1 MFNREEM
8 LSALRHGPVNLT
20 FIKKYGTIRD
30 MRCTLREAMIPTEAM
45 PTGESKKK
53 KNDDVISVFDLDK
66 DDWRSFRVDSVTAY
80 AAE

>member
-1 MFNREEM
+1 MFNREEL
-8 LSALRHGPVNLT
+8 LSALRDGTVNLT
-20 FIKKYGTIRD
+20 FTKKDGTLRD

-45 PTGESKKK
+45 PNGESKKK

-66 DDWRSFRVDSVTAY
+66 DDWRSFRVDSVTVY